1 MRSRWIGLAALLV
14 AEAMNLLDS
23 TIVQVVAPTIR
34 ADLHGSL
41 SDVKWFAS
49 AYTLSFALL
58 LIVGGRLG
66 DVVGRRRVFRTGV
79 TVFLLASVACAL
91 ASSPGEL
98 IAFRAVQGAAAAAV
112 IPQTIGLIKAMF
124 TGRELSTALG
134 TIGPVMGL
142 AAISGPV
149 LGGVL
154 THADLFGSSW
164 RAAFLVNVP
173 LSLAVLA
180 IAPALTE
187 DRAPRKN
194 RRPIEFSLFT
204 QRVFPAALA
213 TSTLFFAVTTGL
225 SLVVVLYAQLGTGAS
240 VLTSALILLPWMAGM
255 GVASLVAGARL
266 AARYGDR
273 LMVAGL
279 AVVMCGVLSAA
290 AAYRTAALAPLLAA
304 LAVVGV
310 GVGLF
315 TTAFFTA
322 ALHVVQPREVGSAA
336 GLLNTVQQ
344 LGATLGVQ
352 LLGSVY
358 LHAAG
363 PAAGARS
370 AFLVAAALLAAA
382 GITGALM
389 MRAAPTR
396 QPATAQAPE

>member
-1 MRSRWIGLAALLV
+1 MDA
-14 AEAMNLLDS
+14 
-23 TIVQVVAPTIR
+23 T
-34 ADLHGSL
+34 
-41 SDVKWFAS
+41 
-49 AYTLSFALL
+49 
-58 LIVGGRLG
+58 
-66 DVVGRRRVFRTGV
+66 
-79 TVFLLASVACAL
+79 
-91 ASSPGEL
+91 
-98 IAFRAVQGAAAAAV
+98 
-112 IPQTIGLIKAMF
+112 
-124 TGRELSTALG
+124 
-134 TIGPVMGL
+134 
-142 AAISGPV
+142 ISGPV

-180 IAPALTE
+180 IAPALAE
-187 DRAPRKN
+187 DRAPRTN
-194 RRPIEFSLFT
+194 RHLIEFSLFRH
-204 QRVFPAALA
+204 RVFPAALA
-213 TSTLFFAVTTGL
+213 TSTLFFGVTTGL
-225 SLVVVLYAQLGTGAS
+225 SLVVILHAQLGTGAS
-240 VLTSALILLPWMAGM
+240 VLASALVLLPWMVGM

-273 LMVAGL
+273 LMFAGL
-279 AVVMCGVLSAA
+279 AVVLCGVLSAA

-352 LLGSVY
+352 LLSSVY
-358 LHAAG
+358 LHASG
-363 PAAGARS
+363 SAAGARV

-382 GITGALM
+382 AMAATPMITPRSREGVGQ
-389 MRAAPTR
+389 R
-396 QPATAQAPE
+396 

>member
-1 MRSRWIGLAALLV
+1 MRSRWIGLV
-14 AEAMNLLDS
+14 
-23 TIVQVVAPTIR
+23 
-34 ADLHGSL
+34 
-41 SDVKWFAS
+41 
-49 AYTLSFALL
+49 ALL
-58 LIVGGRLG
+58 L
-66 DVVGRRRVFRTGV
+66 
-79 TVFLLASVACAL
+79 ACAL
-91 ASSPGEL
+91 ASSPGEM
-98 IAFRAVQGAAAAAV
+98 IAFRAVQGAAAAAI

-124 TGRELSTALG
+124 TGPEVSTALG

-180 IAPALTE
+180 IAPALAE
-187 DRAPRKN
+187 DRAPRTN
-194 RRPIEFSLFT
+194 RHLIEFSLFRH
-204 QRVFPAALA
+204 RVFPAALA
-213 TSTLFFAVTTGL
+213 TSTLFFGVTTGL
-225 SLVVVLYAQLGTGAS
+225 SLVVILHAQLGTGAS
-240 VLTSALILLPWMAGM
+240 VLASALVLLPWMVGM

-273 LMVAGL
+273 LMSAGL
-279 AVVMCGVLSAA
+279 AVVLCGVLSAA

-315 TTAFFTA
+315 TAAFFTA

-344 LGATLGVQ
+344 LGVQ

-358 LHAAG
+358 LHASG
-363 PAAGARS
+363 SAAGARV

-382 GITGALM
+382 AMAATPMITPRSREGVGQ
-389 MRAAPTR
+389 R
-396 QPATAQAPE
+396 